1 MTSQAKQSLELP
13 ETLAA
18 TICPTS
24 VPAKPEQLPPQLT
37 TRLLRTLQA
46 ITDGVISTDHL
57 GQIDF
62 MNLAAESLLGCDM
75 KEIIGKPLSQ
85 VLALSALENESTE
98 LQRPEECLRNGRT
111 VLCNTAV
118 RLTRR
123 DGSCCDI
130 EYTGAAFYDN
140 NGAIAGMVM
149 NFRDVTERHAAD
161 VSINWAARHDALTG
175 LINRAELEQRLRR
188 LLEHACN
195 TGHGHALCYIDLDHF
210 KRINDGLGHA
220 AGDEY
225 LKGLTAAL
233 RERIRG
239 ADTIARLGGDEFA
252 VLLYNCPIEKAHTIA
267 ETISNCVATYELDWK
282 GQSVSSTA
290 SIGLVEINRQTPD
303 LTELLAS
310 ADVACYAAKNDG
322 GNRVHTYHVTESMV
336 SDKLGEIHW
345 LRCMQHAIVNN
356 KFLLYSQPIVPAA
369 DTRLPH
375 GGELLLRLQDDNG
388 RIFTP
393 AHFMA
398 AAQRYHVLP
407 DIDRWLARKVIG
419 AISRKRETMRSAD
432 WTSMN
437 ISGQSLLDDRF
448 LNALLGLIKDH
459 SLPAERLCLEIP
471 EQIVVEHPERVQHFA
486 THVRD
491 AGCQIAIDDCG
502 ATVGSF
508 TLLRKIPMDYLKIS
522 ENIVRK
528 MAANPVDREICVALA
543 RIAQRLGIRTVAE
556 CVADVATMLELRRI
570 GVDYIQGHVIAEPRA
585 LKVQGSTPIEHIDGV
600 AAARPSTKK

>member
-1 MTSQAKQSLELP
+1 MTSNAKQSLELP

-24 VPAKPEQLPPQLT
+24 APAAPEPIPAQLT
-37 TRLLRTLQA
+37 KRLLHTLQA

-57 GQIDF
+57 GQIEF
-62 MNLAAESLLGCDM
+62 MNLAAESLLGGDIREM
-75 KEIIGKPLSQ
+75 IGKPLAKVVAIS
-85 VLALSALENESTE
+85 SLEGETGE
-98 LQRPEECLRNGRT
+98 LQHPADCLRNGRSIA
-111 VLCNTAV
+111 CSPAV
-118 RLTRR
+118 RLTRA
-123 DGSCCDI
+123 DGTCCDI
-130 EYTGAAFYDN
+130 EYSSAAIRDSG
-140 NGAIAGMVM
+140 GAITGVAM

-195 TGHGHALCYIDLDHF
+195 TGHSHALCYIDLDHF

-267 ETISNCVATYELDWK
+267 ETIGNCVGSYELDWK
-282 GQSVSSTA
+282 GQNVSSTA

-393 AHFMA
+393 AHFMPA
-398 AAQRYHVLP
+398 ALRYHVLP

-419 AISRKRETMRSAD
+419 ALSRRREHMRSAD

-448 LNALLGLIKDH
+448 LHSLLGLIKEH

-471 EQIVVEHPERVQHFA
+471 EHVVVEHPERVQHFA
-486 THVRD
+486 THVRN
-491 AGCQIAIDDCG
+491 AGCQVAIDDCG

-508 TLLRKIPMDYLKIS
+508 TLLRRIPIDYIKIS

-543 RIAQRLGIRTVAE
+543 RIAQRLGIRTIGE

-585 LKVQGSTPIEHIDGV
+585 LKVQGGTPIEYIEVV
-600 AAARPSTKK
+600 AASQPTKK